1 MGSDRSKKGAS
12 SSSERKRNRSGGRG
26 RSDDSVSESA
36 SYSESESPDSSPSR
50 GSSKRRERSSR
61 SRSSRSSRRSRSRSQ
76 RRSSTR
82 YSDDSDGS
90 SGSDRKRSSRVITEE
105 EIEAYKAKR
114 AQKKAMRIAKK
125 LKSQSVAGYSNAS
138 NPFGDSNLNEK
149 FVWKKKIERDVA
161 QGADLDMFSIK
172 AEKKRQKE
180 RMAEIEKVKKRREE
194 RALEKAQH
202 EEEMA
207 MLARERARAE
217 FQDWEKKEEE
227 FHFDQS
233 KVRSEIRLRE
243 GRAKAI
249 DLLSKH
255 LNGSDDLD
263 IELNEPYM
271 VFQGLTVKEMEELRG
286 DIKMHLDLDTE
297 TPTHVEY
304 WKALLVVCDWELAEA
319 RKKDALDRA
328 RVRGEEP
335 PAELLAEERG
345 IHSRI
350 EADVRDYLHKKT
362 YRELEDI
369 HAGVETQLRSGTA
382 KVVEFWEAILK
393 RIHIYKAKVCLF

>member
-1 MGSDRSKKGAS
+1 MAAAPGEA
-12 SSSERKRNRSGGRG
+12 E
-26 RSDDSVSESA
+26 A
-36 SYSESESPDSSPSR
+36 R
-50 GSSKRRERSSR
+50 GSAARGLLQRKKSRRTKRR
-61 SRSSRSSRRSRSRSQ
+61 
-76 RRSSTR
+76 
-82 YSDDSDGS
+82 G
-90 SGSDRKRSSRVITEE
+90 
-105 EIEAYKAKR
+105 
-114 AQKKAMRIAKK
+114 AQKNAMRVAKK

-149 FVWKKKIERDVA
+149 FVWKKKIERDVSL
-161 QGADLDMFSIK
+161 GADLDMFSIK
-172 AEKKRQKE
+172 VEKKRQKE

-249 DLLSKH
+249 DVLSKH

-271 VFQGLTVKEMEELRG
+271 VFKGLTVKEMEELRG
-286 DIKMHLDLDTE
+286 DIKMHLDLDIE
-297 TPTHVEY
+297 TPTHIEY

-345 IHSRI
+345 MHSSI
-350 EADVRDYLHKKT
+350 EAD
-362 YRELEDI
+362 
-369 HAGVETQLRSGTA
+369 LRSWSFGRLSSNVSTY
-382 KVVEFWEAILK
+382 K
-393 RIHIYKAKVCLF
+393 RKRLF